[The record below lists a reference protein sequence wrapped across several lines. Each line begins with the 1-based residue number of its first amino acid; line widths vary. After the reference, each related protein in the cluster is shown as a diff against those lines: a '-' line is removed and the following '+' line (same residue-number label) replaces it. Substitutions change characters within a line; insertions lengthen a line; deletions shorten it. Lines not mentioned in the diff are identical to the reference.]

1 MIFFKKNI
9 CKLVCLLM
17 IVAFSPS
24 ASFAHK
30 VMIFGWVE
38 GDKVH
43 TISKFSGGKKVQ
55 KAPVSVYNKKGELLL
70 KGNTDEKGEFSFKVP
85 ADKELDIVLEASMGH
100 KTSCVVEIVSQ
111 DEESPAKH
119 IDTGSYEEDRTEE
132 RLVGSKE
139 IAVMIEKTLDKKM
152 AVVLRM
158 IAEKEDKQSVTEII
172 SGIGYILGLIGIA
185 LWVRSR

>member
-1 MIFFKKNI
+1 MPSYKKYI
-9 CKLVCLLM
+9 SILVCLLIM
-17 IVAFSPS
+17 VVFFPS

-30 VMIFGWVE
+30 VMIFGWVD
-38 GDKVH
+38 GDEVH

-70 KGNTDEKGEFSFKVP
+70 KGNTDDKGEFSFKLP
-85 ADKELDIVLEASMGH
+85 AEKEMDVILEASMGH
-100 KTSCVVEIVSQ
+100 KTSCVVKVDLQ
-111 DEESPAKH
+111 DEVLPAKPVSTENH
-119 IDTGSYEEDRTEE
+119 KGGRTEE
-132 RLVGSKE
+132 RLIDSKE
-139 IAVMIEKTLDKKM
+139 IAVIIEQSLDKKM

-172 SGIGYILGLIGIA
+172 SGVGYILGLIGIA